1 MSQDNGELLMDA
13 CNHILRDPALAPEF
27 DKAGKLLKTHCNRAA
42 LLVAQALGCDEF
54 ESSGR
59 DPLLAD
65 QMIEVMALNES
76 GKWKRA
82 TGSEATIH
90 ALSGGLAYAAKTS
103 EELGAAH
110 GHIAVIYPVGM
121 QKSGSWKADVPV
133 LANVGKENREMKTS
147 EAFPVL
153 RGQPS
158 YFTWTENA

>member
-13 CNHILRDPALAPEF
+13 CDHILGDPALAPEF
-27 DKAGKLLKTHCNRAA
+27 DKAGKLTKTHCNAAA
-42 LLVAQALGCDEF
+42 LFVAQALGCGEF
-54 ESSGR
+54 DSPGGR
-59 DPLLAD
+59 PLLAD
-65 QMIEVMALNES
+65 EMIAVMVANAS
-76 GKWKRA
+76 GKWKVV

-103 EELGAAH
+103 GELGAAH

-121 QKSGSWKADVPV
+121 QRSGSWKADVPI
-133 LANVGKENREMKTS
+133 LANVGKTNGQVKTS